1 MLERL
6 ILIGILIAIGLAF
19 LKIGHHTKKAKTL
32 VLIIIGLTI
41 YFSAFELFSYEKF
54 SLGSI
59 SGIFIAL
66 KLYFGWIWS
75 VVVGVWDVGTD
86 TVSFMGNAIKNYF

>member
-1 MLERL
+1 MLDNL
-6 ILIGILIAIGLAF
+6 ILMGILVIIGLAF
-19 LKIGHHTKKAKTL
+19 LKIGHHTRKAKII

-41 YFSAFELFSYEKF
+41 YFSAFELFSYGKF

-75 VVVGVWDVGTD
+75 VIVGVWDVGTD
-86 TVSFMGNAIKNYF
+86 TISFAGNAIKNYF

>member
-1 MLERL
+1 MV
-6 ILIGILIAIGLAF
+6 IGWAF
-19 LKIGHHTKKAKTL
+19 LRIGHHTKKAKIL
-32 VLIIIGLTI
+32 VLTIIGLTI
-41 YFSAFELFSYEKF
+41 YFSAFELFSYGNF

-59 SGIFIAL
+59 SGIFLAL

-86 TVSFMGNAIKNYF
+86 TVSFAGNAIKNYF

>member
-1 MLERL
+1 MNSR
-6 ILIGILIAIGLAF
+6 INSFINVI
-19 LKIGHHTKKAKTL
+19 
-32 VLIIIGLTI
+32 TI
-41 YFSAFELFSYEKF
+41 NQLLFSAFELFSYEKF

-75 VVVGVWDVGTD
+75 MIVGVWDVGTD